1 MRVPLN
7 TALPPAGPEEVL
19 LSSVLDR
26 VPGKSKKKWVDEAWG
41 YRGNEAKL
49 NVSDVPKGYYVLFS
63 KGFGF
68 FTTGEKLASFA
79 TVLDKAVE
87 ELSKATLGIAGS
99 LAAGAVTAWRKA
111 RGAADFA
118 EQSMFHADSFIVP
131 ARSIVEARVERAGSL
146 WKGRREYLFAT
157 VADGAG
163 GEQTYAVTPTTPD
176 MADALFQLR
185 LAAERDATVNRLL
198 DELAG
203 RNTIAQEM
211 IAECRTKYGEQAGE
225 HAGEVATAIVERIKE
240 QLKEMGMTLDDVGR
254 RAWGELEHLRKVPGL
269 AQFFPK

>member
-7 TALPPAGPEEVL
+7 PALPPAGIEEVL
-19 LSSVLDR
+19 LSSILDR
-26 VPGKSKKKWVDEAWG
+26 DPGKSKKKWVDEAWG

-68 FTTGEKLASFA
+68 FTTGEKMASFA
-79 TVLDKAVE
+79 AVLENAVQE
-87 ELSKATLGIAGS
+87 ISKATLGIAGS
-99 LAAGAVTAWRKA
+99 LVASAVSAWRKTQ
-111 RGAADFA
+111 GTSDFA
-118 EQSMFHADSFIVP
+118 GRSIFHADTFIVP

-146 WKGRREYLFAT
+146 WKGRRDYLFAT
-157 VADGAG
+157 VANGSG
-163 GEQTYAVTPTTPD
+163 GEQTYAVTPSTSD
-176 MADALFQLR
+176 MAEALFQLR

-211 IAECRTKYGEQAGE
+211 IAEYRTKYGERAGE
-225 HAGEVATAIVERIKE
+225 HAGEATTAIVERIKE
-240 QLKEMGMTLDDVGR
+240 RLKAQGMTLDDVGR
-254 RAWGELEHLRKVPGL
+254 RAWGELDHLRKVPGL